1 MATDSIPNRGP
12 EVLAAT
18 TITWALAV
26 IATGLRVLSRKLK
39 RNRLWLDD
47 WLAIASLIWA
57 GAHTFTIAAYQVP
70 RGFGKHIYD
79 GPPDAAYAWALGLFI
94 GELAYFSGLVL
105 IKWAILAFYWRIFNI
120 LHSIRLRIWTLFA
133 IVSAWGLASILVMS
147 LKCQPVDSNWV
158 QYDSVNPIPPS
169 EYHSLYTTP
178 GLFCGSSTNYN
189 DEMWSDLLDD
199 KAHLKPSSSS
209 HMESLDSSL
218 MAIPGAPTSNSAI
231 RSIDCCPS
239 EIAEAIMDPVPLLS
253 QIQLKLHGIQ
263 TQRPPQAAELQAII
277 NQTVQIAQKFIE
289 VLNQILPPCTA
300 DSSLASIQQRQHTP
314 HTTTPVSD
322 ASISSNDE
330 PSFHLEWT
338 SKQSRRQQQY
348 IPAGTVDAV
357 EIRLAFICYIQIL
370 RSYKNLVHMLI
381 NSVTM
386 AEAQQFDASDFVPVQ
401 IGTLHTVVSPRL
413 QIALLVQLISH
424 HTEEIWHKTRQL
436 AVRIN
441 EARPNMYPSH
451 PGAFIS
457 NIIGKDIH
465 SEEEDLRDGLDLI
478 SERLKM
484 HSQFRDH

>member
-1 MATDSIPNRGP
+1 MLESSSAFSVD
-12 EVLAAT
+12 
-18 TITWALAV
+18 
-26 IATGLRVLSRKLK
+26 GLREMAKFPPAEQHDSACTANPMNHKVVATAFEVWPLS
-39 RNRLWLDD
+39 LDHYTD
-47 WLAIASLIWA
+47 P
-57 GAHTFTIAAYQVP
+57 T
-70 RGFGKHIYD
+70 
-79 GPPDAAYAWALGLFI
+79 
-94 GELAYFSGLVL
+94 
-105 IKWAILAFYWRIFNI
+105 
-120 LHSIRLRIWTLFA
+120 
-133 IVSAWGLASILVMS
+133 MS
-147 LKCQPVDSNWV
+147 D
-158 QYDSVNPIPPS
+158 
-169 EYHSLYTTP
+169 TTP

-401 IGTLHTVVSPRL
+401 IGTLHTVKRSGTRL
-413 QIALLVQLISH
+413 DS
-424 HTEEIWHKTRQL
+424 WR
-436 AVRIN
+436 
-441 EARPNMYPSH
+441 
-451 PGAFIS
+451 
-457 NIIGKDIH
+457 
-465 SEEEDLRDGLDLI
+465 
-478 SERLKM
+478 
-484 HSQFRDH
+484 